1 MTRHFEIHFGSAAA
15 LLVAMTVAGNARAQT
30 AASDPKTTGNTPA
43 PAISAPTTTP
53 APATSASASAAT
65 ATPPPAPAQ
74 NQITTPQQPPFDPNN
89 IATDDNPLPGNS
101 PARRKTL
108 VPHPLEEEP
117 VGGIKFTADPIG
129 DGAILSMALG
139 FSAISELIL
148 STGEIRPQQIDS
160 TFQSSSL
167 LGIDRGAISQ
177 KIDPNASAYS
187 TVALVSAVG
196 FAVLHPVISGVS
208 RGSEA
213 FLVDATIYAETT
225 SIAWGLDDLAKIAVR
240 RPRPVAYIDRNNYI
254 AAGGDPAKYDNTST
268 DSALSFYSGHVT
280 EVAAISA
287 TATYLTFAR
296 YKARD
301 VRPWITVLAGSALT
315 LFTAV
320 ERVRA
325 GAHFPTDTI
334 AGAMAGAGVGILVPH
349 LHREDSV
356 RQRPVWVGFAPSVET
371 KGGTVTFGGQF

>member
-1 MTRHFEIHFGSAAA
+1 MTRHFEIHFGSMAA
-15 LLVAMTVAGNARAQT
+15 LLVTMGVAGNARAQT
-30 AASDPKTTGNTPA
+30 SVSDPKSTGNA
-43 PAISAPTTTP
+43 L
-53 APATSASASAAT
+53 APATSAPTAAAAPATTAPASATTTPRSVAT
-65 ATPPPAPAQ
+65 Q
-74 NQITTPQQPPFDPNN
+74 NQITTPQQPAFDPNN
-89 IATDDNPLPGNS
+89 VATADSPLPGNS
-101 PARRKTL
+101 PARRQTL
-108 VPHPLEEEP
+108 VPHPIEEEP
-117 VGGIKFTADPIG
+117 AGGIKFTADPVG

-139 FSAISELIL
+139 FSAISELII
-148 STGEIRPQQIDS
+148 STGEIRPQQIDP

-208 RGSEA
+208 RGREA
-213 FLVDATIYAETT
+213 FLVDATMYAETM

-254 AAGGDPAKYDNTST
+254 ASGGDPAKYDNTST
-268 DSALSFYSGHVT
+268 DSSLSFYSGHVT

-296 YKARD
+296 YKTRD
-301 VRPWITVLAGSALT
+301 VRPWITLLAGSALT
-315 LFTAV
+315 FFTAV

-349 LHREDSV
+349 WHREDSIK
-356 RQRPVWVGFAPSVET
+356 QRPVWVGFAPSVET
-371 KGGTVTFGGQF
+371 KGGTITFGGQF

>member
-1 MTRHFEIHFGSAAA
+1 MTRHFEIHFGATAA

-30 AASDPKTTGNTPA
+30 AVSDPLSTGNTPA

-53 APATSASASAAT
+53 APATSASASATA
-65 ATPPPAPAQ
+65 ATPPASAQ
-74 NQITTPQQPPFDPNN
+74 KQITTPQQQPFDPNN
-89 IATDDNPLPGNS
+89 IATADSPLPGNS

-108 VPHPLEEEP
+108 VPHPIEEEP
-117 VGGIKFTADPIG
+117 AGGIKFTADPIG

-139 FSAISELIL
+139 FSAISELII
-148 STGEIRPQQIDS
+148 STGEIRPQQIDP

-177 KIDPNASAYS
+177 SIDPNAGPYS
-187 TVALVSAVG
+187 TIALGAAIG
-196 FAVLHPVISGVS
+196 FAVLHPIISGVK

-213 FLVDATIYAETT
+213 FLVDATMYAETM

-240 RPRPVAYIDRNNYI
+240 RPRPIAYIDRNNYI

-268 DSALSFYSGHVT
+268 DSSLSFYSGHVT

-287 TATYLTFAR
+287 TATYLMFAR

-315 LFTAV
+315 FFTAV
-320 ERVRA
+320 ERVRS

-371 KGGTVTFGGQF
+371 KGGTITFGGQF